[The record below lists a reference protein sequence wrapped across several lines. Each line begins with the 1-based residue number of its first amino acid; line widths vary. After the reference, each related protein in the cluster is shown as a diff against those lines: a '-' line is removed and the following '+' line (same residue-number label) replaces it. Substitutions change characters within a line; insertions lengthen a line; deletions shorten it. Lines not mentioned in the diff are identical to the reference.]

1 MSILYILIPAAV
13 LLGGFFLTAFIWAA
27 RKGQFEDLVTPAH
40 RMLID
45 DDKKVR
51 GERSFTSSRNNGGTH
66 V

>member
-13 LLGGFFLTAFIWAA
+13 MLGLLFLFAFIWAA
-27 RKGQFEDLVTPAH
+27 RSGQFEDLVTPAH

-45 DDKKVR
+45 DESKNM
-51 GERSFTSSRNNGGTH
+51 ENNGGTH